1 MGQQHANA
9 KRKNGSRIAL
19 IIVVV
24 VVVAALVAGWGLF
37 SSKKDDNVTVVT
49 AGIVSEADTAIWD
62 TVNQVLAKE
71 GKNIKVKTKTFQ
83 GGSGQANQAVDNGDL
98 DFNAFQN
105 KNFLKTQIASQGYKL
120 AAIGDIYI
128 SKYNVYSKKY
138 NSVNDLPDG
147 AKIAIPNNPANAGR
161 AYDVLARAGLIT
173 VSTKSGELYPT
184 KDDVTGNPKHLD
196 IEEVDPN
203 EIPNLL
209 EDYDAG
215 ITNAYAIIDHGMDPD
230 EDSIYAPK
238 LEITG
243 QDSQWVNVFV
253 VRQSDKNNKIYQEVL
268 KAYQSKEVAQTIQK
282 QFKGAYVVAFKY

>member
-1 MGQQHANA
+1 MVQKKIAEKQ
-9 KRKNGSRIAL
+9 KNNSRIAL
-19 IIVVV
+19 SIVVV
-24 VVVAALVAGWGLF
+24 VAVVALIAGWGLF
-37 SSKKDDNVTVVT
+37 SPNKDDNVTVVT

-62 TVNQVLAKE
+62 TVNEVLAKE

-120 AAIGDIYI
+120 TSIGDIYI

-138 NSVNDLPDG
+138 DSVDALHDG

-173 VSTKSGELYPT
+173 VNTKSGELYPT
-184 KDDVTGNPKHLD
+184 KDDVKENPKHLD

-209 EDYDAG
+209 DDYDAG

-230 EDSIYAPK
+230 KDSIYAPK

-253 VRQSDKNNKIYQEVL
+253 VRESDKNNKVYQDVL

-282 QFKGAYVVAFKY
+282 QFKGAYVVAFDY

>member
-1 MGQQHANA
+1 M
-9 KRKNGSRIAL
+9 
-19 IIVVV
+19 
-24 VVVAALVAGWGLF
+24 
-37 SSKKDDNVTVVT
+37 
-49 AGIVSEADTAIWD
+49 
-62 TVNQVLAKE
+62 
-71 GKNIKVKTKTFQ
+71 
-83 GGSGQANQAVDNGDL
+83 

-105 KNFLKTQIASQGYKL
+105 KNFFKTQIASQGYKL

-161 AYDVLARAGLIT
+161 AYDALARAGLIT

-209 EDYDAG
+209 EDYDIDRLFMSLYEDKSKG
-215 ITNAYAIIDHGMDPD
+215 ILTEHR
-230 EDSIYAPK
+230 
-238 LEITG
+238 
-243 QDSQWVNVFV
+243 FV
-253 VRQSDKNNKIYQEVL
+253 VMTEQLGQEQAQGKTRTQEIMEALSRADDRSKDVRTFIEGIGQYAAIEELDEAVVHRLIDKIVIGQPTLRTVKKSSGSRSCTISSVKL
-268 KAYQSKEVAQTIQK
+268 RSKATSSMALLPNLGGRVILIKFLLFEH
-282 QFKGAYVVAFKY
+282 FL